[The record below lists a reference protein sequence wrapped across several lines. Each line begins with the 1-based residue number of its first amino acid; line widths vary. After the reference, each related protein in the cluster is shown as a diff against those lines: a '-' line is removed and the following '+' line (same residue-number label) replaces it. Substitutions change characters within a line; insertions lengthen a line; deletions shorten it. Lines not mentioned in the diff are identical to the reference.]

1 MVERMESRW
10 KEWEQPLLI
19 LSFALHPS
27 HKLQKFRSSTP
38 NLTWTHIGQWLKYY
52 YESWFGSKPVS
63 ILHELTKYK
72 RAEDPYDM
80 DSFNQFRGNLVD
92 FWDSTIG
99 IGPELARVAIRI
111 HGISVNSASVER
123 LWSSM
128 GYLHTNRRNRLEQ
141 KKVLAM
147 SQIRSEILFTRKIKD
162 VRECEREMQ
171 RLHIATPICPDNENE
186 DDNLN
191 EGGYIQVSD
200 DEDKVD
206 NNETTNN
213 NDDREE
219 LIIQNEEQRWNQLI
233 KEWIELG
240 NRENQFENN
249 EDECFL
255 SPEWNN
261 DFDFAGRNVHP
272 ADDERAKWSL
282 STLFESS
289 LESPSFLGSD
299 EIFTNAY

>member
-1 MVERMESRW
+1 
-10 KEWEQPLLI
+10 
-19 LSFALHPS
+19 
-27 HKLQKFRSSTP
+27 
-38 NLTWTHIGQWLKYY
+38 
-52 YESWFGSKPVS
+52 
-63 ILHELTKYK
+63 
-72 RAEDPYDM
+72 
-80 DSFNQFRGNLVD
+80 
-92 FWDSTIG
+92 
-99 IGPELARVAIRI
+99 
-111 HGISVNSASVER
+111 
-123 LWSSM
+123 
-128 GYLHTNRRNRLEQ
+128 
-141 KKVLAM
+141 M

-200 DEDKVD
+200 DEDK
-206 NNETTNN
+206 
-213 NDDREE
+213 
-219 LIIQNEEQRWNQLI
+219 LI

-240 NRENQFENN
+240 NNENQFENN

-261 DFDFAGRNVHP
+261 DFDFAGQNVHP

-282 STLFESS
+282 STLFESF